1 MQRGEWGRTLKRV
14 RWIGQLCQSLERDTH
29 VHGTLAELCSS
40 AKALVQCRFIYT
52 DRFGRHGGVAIQQQ
66 NGLFGGDTHK
76 YERDFSPRGGYNDVN
91 HFTILDFEIAKIARF
106 NFSIA

>member
-1 MQRGEWGRTLKRV
+1 MIVTKPIQIKSRQPLLV
-14 RWIGQLCQSLERDTH
+14 SLSTGLFRQN
-29 VHGTLAELCSS
+29 AIKNP
-40 AKALVQCRFIYT
+40 ACRFIYT

-66 NGLFGGDTHK
+66 NGLFGGETHK